1 MQVVD
6 AALHCFDV
14 GALVKHP
21 VMVDARF
28 QKLLDLAKEQRAR
41 QMADDLMSVSTNAT
55 GWFGFSFVTKLG

>member
-21 VMVDARF
+21 VTVDARF
-28 QKLLDLAKEQRAR
+28 QKLHSLAKEQRAKR
-41 QMADDLMSVSTNAT
+41 MADDLIQVSIRVA
-55 GWFGFSFVTKLG
+55 GCLRFVYRIL